1 MGNYNT
7 SKWQQALHLLAVI
20 TSCVALF
27 LLFIVIIIL
36 VISQRHLGRFPFS
49 QNFRNFR
56 FGIDVSCSLYQF
68 QVHGRAPGH
77 VPGFTTKWNNFL
89 PIGNSTFATTE
100 ISGFFS

>member
-36 VISQRHLGRFPFS
+36 VITVIAR
-49 QNFRNFR
+49 
-56 FGIDVSCSLYQF
+56 V
-68 QVHGRAPGH
+68 
-77 VPGFTTKWNNFL
+77 
-89 PIGNSTFATTE
+89 
-100 ISGFFS
+100 